1 MNKAALTFLVAL
13 AALHL
18 PVALRA
24 QPISD
29 FYKGKTIVLV
39 VSSSVGGGYDMLSRA
54 VARHLPKHLAGAP
67 TIIVRNMPG
76 AGGITAANYL
86 YTLAPRDG
94 LTIGGLQNST
104 PFEPLLG
111 AKGANF
117 DATKF
122 NWLGSPSFETGLL
135 MLWHTVP
142 INSVEEMRT
151 REVLVASSAANSS
164 PSGYARLLST
174 LLGIKLKIV
183 LGYPGM
189 IESFLALENGE
200 VEGYPSAFWSAL
212 MATRP
217 NWVAE
222 KKVKFIVQFG
232 PEKEKGLGD
241 VPAVEDL
248 LTKPD
253 DTSLLQAAIAPLKLG
268 RPFVAPPGVPA
279 ERVEIL
285 QDAVMATFAD
295 PDFLAE
301 AEKQKLGINVSRPPA
316 MLKDIVDRAYSTP
329 PAIIERLRAIAQ
341 RP

>member
-122 NWLGSPSFETGLL
+122 NWLSSPSFETGLL